1 MAFKAKT
8 PPKAAKAK
16 ARPKAAPKPVAKAA
30 KPSASKAEDDVD
42 GFLTKLDHPLKADI
56 QAVRKLVLGASPA
69 IAEGIKWN
77 SVSFKRADWFA
88 TVNLRSRDV
97 IQLVFHTGAKV
108 KDNPELKI
116 PDPNGLLIWLAKD
129 RALVTLGSG
138 AKLKANA
145 KAFEGIVKAWL
156 KYV

>member
-1 MAFKAKT
+1 MAAKT
-8 PPKAAKAK
+8 KAPTRAKAQ
-16 ARPKAAPKPVAKAA
+16 PKAAPKSVKVTKPKIA
-30 KPSASKAEDDVD
+30 KPKIDEDVD
-42 GFLTKLDHPLKADI
+42 GFMSKLDHPLKADI
-56 QAVRKLVLGASPA
+56 AAVRRLVLGASPT

-77 SVSFKRADWFA
+77 SVSFQRADWFA

-129 RALVTLGSG
+129 RALVTLGAG

-145 KAFEGIVKAWL
+145 KAFDVIVKAWL